1 MRSLFDDIIS
11 TLEAQTFTI
20 PNVSVRKPY
29 DESPKTYPMIV
40 VTEISNLPK
49 NHATVNGEQRTILG
63 YQLDVY
69 TVNCVDSSDEVLGRW
84 EAGQRLSHEA
94 ADLLSETY
102 KLTRRSVLPQDSN
115 DVEVQRFLVRVE
127 GLLDSYGYAYRT

>member
-1 MRSLFDDIIS
+1 MRSLYSDIIS
-11 TLEAQTFTI
+11 TLDAQTFTI

-40 VTEISNLPK
+40 VTEISNLPR
-49 NHATVNGEQRTILG
+49 NHATINGEQRTNLG

-84 EAGQRLSHEA
+84 EAGHTLAHEA
-94 ADLLSETY
+94 ADLLSTTY

-115 DVEVQRFLVRVE
+115 DVDVQRFIVRMD
-127 GLLDSYGYAYRT
+127 GLLDSYGYAYRS